1 MLIEFCLPKSG
12 KAVPSGPDWL
22 HEVKYDGYRLRL
34 ERDGDRVRLFSR
46 GGHDWGTLDR
56 RDRPED
62 PEDAV
67 HHRRRGCGARRGGI
81 PASTTTRSSYTPS
94 TA

>member
-56 RDRPED
+56 RGCLQPLLTGLCL
-62 PEDAV
+62 AV
-67 HHRRRGCGARRGGI
+67 RTAPLTYGSR
-81 PASTTTRSSYTPS
+81 TYTC
-94 TA
+94 

>member
-46 GGHDWGTLDR
+46 GGHD
-56 RDRPED
+56 
-62 PEDAV
+62 
-67 HHRRRGCGARRGGI
+67 
-81 PASTTTRSSYTPS
+81 
-94 TA
+94 